1 MNGLN
6 LEQEA
11 ALAIAWS
18 EQNRL
23 PRDFTDLNMSSAF
36 IALREKGYVNLDTDM
51 NHHLVFL
58 KSVSQ
63 SGGDHYGQARSQRRG
78 FAAVDDDADGL
89 MMILAAEDKSLK
101 RRGEPRFVK
110 TDILSADNYAE
121 LSRNGLIE
129 VQWADDAPYIVSV
142 TDKGRSYAE
151 GWFLDANE
159 SGVMIEITNNNINNN
174 SADAN
179 IKDVTLGATVSSLID
194 LDIDATIKEDAERA
208 VKELDDAAKNKNI
221 TKFSEKLE
229 DLASIA
235 KSSTGI
241 ASAVLPFVGTALSTL
256 FR

>member
-1 MNGLN
+1 
-6 LEQEA
+6 
-11 ALAIAWS
+11 
-18 EQNRL
+18 
-23 PRDFTDLNMSSAF
+23 
-36 IALREKGYVNLDTDM
+36 
-51 NHHLVFL
+51 
-58 KSVSQ
+58 
-63 SGGDHYGQARSQRRG
+63 
-78 FAAVDDDADGL
+78 
-89 MMILAAEDKSLK
+89 MILAAEDKSLK

-110 TDILSADNYAE
+110 TDISSADNYAE

-208 VKELDDAAKNKNI
+208 VKELDDAAKSKNI

-229 DLASIA
+229 ELASIA

-241 ASAVLPFVGTALSTL
+241 ASAVLPFVGTALSAL